1 MLIYFLINA
10 IKNATDFIKSINNLI
25 FNVKITLQF
34 TKKLLF
40 NKKNKYFMLYTSFF
54 ITKIVPI
61 A

>member
-1 MLIYFLINA
+1 MLIYFQINA
-10 IKNATDFIKSINNLI
+10 VKNATELIKSINNLI